1 MKKIIVIAILGLM
14 LASCK
19 KFSKP
24 STMPELIT
32 ASVNG
37 TNFTINQQMGYTRS
51 RLPNDST
58 EYFTL
63 YGQDPS
69 ANYMGISLQSKHNL
83 TTGVYKQTADSST
96 LLVVVFQQPGGDQYS
111 TVYSVSDPSSFTITS
126 IDSVSIKGTFS
137 GIIYDNGDPGLG
149 SRTITNGTFILSN
162 P

>member
-1 MKKIIVIAILGLM
+1 MKRFIVIAILGLL

-24 STMPELIT
+24 TVLQELIT

-37 TNFTINQQMGYTRS
+37 TGFTINQQMGYARS
-51 RLPNDST
+51 RLPNDTT

-63 YGQDPS
+63 FGQDPS
-69 ANYMGISLQSKHNL
+69 ANYMGISLQSKHSL

-96 LLVVVFQQPGGDQYS
+96 LLTIVFQQPGNYQYS
-111 TVYSVSDPSSFTITS
+111 TVYSVSDPSSITITS
-126 IDSVSIKGTFS
+126 IDSTSIKGTFS
-137 GIIYDNGDPGLG
+137 AILYDNGDPALD
-149 SRTITNGTFILSN
+149 TKTLTNGTFIISN